1 MSKAIKL
8 TKDGLDKLEKELEFL
23 VTEKRQEIAQ
33 KIKEARSFGDLSEN
47 SEYDEAMN
55 DQARIE
61 SRIAEIEAMLRNFEI
76 VSDSETA
83 KNKIGLG
90 TKVKIKRKSD
100 KEEINLQVVGSA
112 EANPREI
119 PMKISDECE
128 VGKLLLGKR
137 VGDKIETKNGAI
149 YEILALN

>member
-8 TKDGLDKLEKELEFL
+8 TKDGLEKLERELEIL

-61 SRIAEIEAMLRNFEI
+61 SRIAEIEAMLRNVEL
-76 VSDSETA
+76 VSDAETS
-83 KNKIGLG
+83 KNRIGLG
-90 TKVKIKRKSD
+90 SKVTIKNKAD
-100 KEEINLQVVGSA
+100 KKELQLQVVGSA
-112 EANPREI
+112 EANPRET

-128 VGKLLLGKR
+128 VGKLLLGKQ
-137 VGDKIETKNGAI
+137 VGDKIETKNGAV
-149 YEILALN
+149 YEILALS